1 MEELVNKD
9 QVAGKV
15 KQAVGK
21 VERSVGE
28 SVGNEKLA
36 NKGVV
41 EQSAGA
47 IQETWGN
54 AKDAAKQVGD
64 SRKKAAAAKAA
75 EKRESVSESV
85 DDARDK
91 AKVKIE
97 EFKERHSG

>member
-1 MEELVNKD
+1 ME
-9 QVAGKV
+9 
-15 KQAVGK
+15 
-21 VERSVGE
+21 
-28 SVGNEKLA
+28 
-36 NKGVV
+36 
-41 EQSAGA
+41 
-47 IQETWGN
+47 
-54 AKDAAKQVGD
+54 KDAAKQVGD